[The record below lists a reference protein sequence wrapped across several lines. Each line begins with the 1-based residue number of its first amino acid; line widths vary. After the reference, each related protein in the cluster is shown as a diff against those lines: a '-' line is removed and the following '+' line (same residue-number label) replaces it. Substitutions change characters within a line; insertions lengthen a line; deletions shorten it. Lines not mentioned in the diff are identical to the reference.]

1 MPIQYMKQLN
11 KIFNPETVA
20 VIGASDRK
28 GSVGYGLFKNLIGSG
43 YKGAVYPVNIK
54 RETVQTVKAYPSIKD
69 IPDKI
74 DLALIAVP
82 AAAVPRIIDECG
94 QAGVAGAVIIS
105 AGFKEI
111 GEEGE
116 KMCDE
121 IVETAKKYKM
131 RIIGPN
137 CLGFIKPSLH
147 LNASFANKTAL
158 PGRLAFISQS
168 GALCTAIL
176 DWSVKNNVGF
186 SHFVSIGEMIDVDFH
201 DLIDYFAQDKKT
213 ESILIYMESLANAR
227 KFLSAARACVRNK
240 PIILLKAGKSE
251 EGAKAAK
258 SHTGGLAGNDAV
270 FNAAFKRAGI
280 IRVDT
285 IIGLF
290 HTAKTLAMQPRPMGN
305 RIAVITNAGGPGVL
319 ATDALI
325 ELHGRL
331 ANLSQKTLNKLDKCL
346 PPAWSKG
353 NPIDILGDADPGRY
367 GKALEICLDDENTD
381 AVLVILTPQSM
392 TEPAAAA
399 KEIVAVSE
407 RKARSKEK
415 SAKPAK
421 TILASW
427 MGGDDVA
434 EGRKILENGNIP
446 IYRAPEEAVQCF
458 TNVYS
463 YSKNLELLY
472 ETPATIPHAFSPKT
486 EENKKII
493 KEILSQARFTLTE
506 VEAKEL
512 LANYGIPSAK
522 YALANSGE
530 EAEKRAA
537 EIGFP
542 AVMKILS
549 PDILHKTDMGGVKL
563 GIKSSREAGIA
574 FNRITAAA
582 KKNRPEAKFG
592 GVLIERQIAK
602 KYELLIG
609 CKKDPLF
616 GPAIVFGMGGVAV
629 EIFKDINVG
638 LPPLN
643 MSLARRLIEETK
655 IYKLLRGY
663 RGMPGVDIGSIQFL
677 LYKFAYLVADF
688 PEIKEIDINPFAV
701 DENGGIVLDA
711 KVILDKRTAE
721 KEIKPYSHLVISP
734 YPKEYIGRFKMKNG
748 KTALLRPI
756 RPEDEPLEAALI
768 KTFSKET
775 QRQRFFGQI
784 KDITHEM
791 LVRYTQIDYDREMAI
806 VAEITEKGQKKF
818 AGVSRLIADSYGE
831 TAEFAVAVGD
841 PWHFQGLGRKL
852 TDYILNIAK
861 QREIKKVCAQFLK
874 DNEVMRRILEKRG
887 FKITEDKTICRAEL
901 ELRK

>member
-1 MPIQYMKQLN
+1 MKQLD
-11 KIFNPETVA
+11 KIFNPETIA

-28 GSVGYGLFKNLIGSG
+28 GSVGYGLFKNLIGCG
-43 YKGAVYPVNIK
+43 FKGAVYPVNIK
-54 RETVQTVKAYPSIKD
+54 RESVQSVKAYPSVKD

-74 DLALIAVP
+74 DLAIIAAP
-82 AAAVPRIIDECG
+82 AAAVPQIVEECG

-121 IVETAKKYKM
+121 IVDAARKHKM

-147 LNASFANKTAL
+147 LNASFANKMAL
-158 PGRLAFISQS
+158 PGKLAFISQS

-186 SHFVSIGEMIDVDFH
+186 SHFVSVGEMIDVDFH
-201 DLIDYFAQDKKT
+201 DLIDYFAQDEKT

-258 SHTGGLAGNDAV
+258 SHTGGLAGNDIV

-290 HTAKTLAMQPRPMGN
+290 HTAKTLAMQPRPLGN

-319 ATDALI
+319 ATDTLI
-325 ELHGRL
+325 ELQGRL
-331 ANLSQKTLNKLDKCL
+331 ADLSQKTLNKLDKCL

-399 KEIVAVSE
+399 KEIVAVSN
-407 RKARSKEK
+407 RKACLKGK
-415 SAKPAK
+415 SLKPAK

-434 EGRKILENGNIP
+434 EGRKILESGNIP
-446 IYRAPEEAVQCF
+446 VYRAPEEAVQCF
-458 TNVYS
+458 INVYS

-472 ETPATIPHAFSPKT
+472 ETPATIPHAFKPKT
-486 EENKKII
+486 KENKKLI
-493 KEILSQARFTLTE
+493 KDVLKQNRFTLTE
-506 VEAKEL
+506 PEAKKL
-512 LANYGIPSAK
+512 LDNYGIPVVEHAVAGAPRHAGK
-522 YALANSGE
+522 I
-530 EAEKRAA
+530 AA
-537 EIGFP
+537 DIGFP
-542 AVMKILS
+542 VVMKILS
-549 PDILHKTDMGGVKL
+549 ADILHKTDIGGVKL
-563 GIKSSREAGIA
+563 NINSAKEAETA
-574 FNRITAAA
+574 FGEIMSAGRKHFPKAAIQ
-582 KKNRPEAKFG
+582 
-592 GVLIERQIAK
+592 GVFIEKMVKK
-602 KYELLIG
+602 KYELIIG
-609 CKKDPLF
+609 CKKDPIF

-643 MSLARRLIEETK
+643 MSLAMRLIEDTK

-711 KVILDKRTAE
+711 KVILDKKIAE

-734 YPKEYIGRFKMKNG
+734 YPKEYIGRFKMKNN

-806 VAEITEKGQKKF
+806 VAEITEKGEKKF

-841 PWHFQGLGRKL
+841 PWHFQGLGKKL
-852 TDYILNIAK
+852 TDYILDIAK
-861 QREIKKVCAQFLK
+861 QRKIKKVCAQFLK
-874 DNEVMRRILEKRG
+874 DNKIMRHILEKRG
-887 FKITEDKTICRAEL
+887 FKITEDKAVSRAEL